1 MKLIRNA
8 LTRFIIAALA
18 VMVFHGTPEKQAST
32 DLSEVEL
39 GCLVAN
45 SYHEAR
51 GEDALGQA
59 AVAHVTLNRVR
70 SPAYPDSV
78 CGVVWQ
84 SGQFSW
90 AGDGR
95 SDRMTDLDA
104 IGEAVDIRP
113 SSIARQ
119 DQGPHRRGAPL
130 LCS

>member
-1 MKLIRNA
+1 MLVSRLDPGQHHRRRPFMKLIRNA
-8 LTRFIIAALA
+8 LTRFVIAALA

-70 SPAYPDSV
+70 SPASPDSG
-78 CGVVWQ
+78 CGVGWQ
-84 SGQFSW
+84 SGQSPGW
-90 AGDGR
+90 
-95 SDRMTDLDA
+95 RM
-104 IGEAVDIRP
+104 
-113 SSIARQ
+113 
-119 DQGPHRRGAPL
+119 GAATA
-130 LCS
+130 